1 MSSANNRVSLLIIG
15 AVFTLMP
22 AIFLAVGGGMAW
34 SQHRRIA
41 TGQPVEA
48 LVERAE
54 VIAQSGSGRNRRTNY
69 VPSITYRY
77 SVQGR
82 EYVSDTV
89 LPLSFSSS
97 NRSWAS
103 AIVARY
109 QPGAKAT
116 AYYDPANPAE
126 AFLLREY
133 SFFPY
138 IFTVFPGLFLGLGLP
153 MLASGLGLIGAPPAG
168 ADAGVAKPSA
178 AEPNW
183 FELPPA
189 KTLRATV
196 LGRFIGAGSML
207 AGLIGPAHYFLVAD
221 RPYSTVAFGF
231 VGVYVLV
238 LLIPVAMGIHAW
250 SVSRAVGDALVLVDR
265 AVASPGQPLTIHAE
279 LPVRRARVEGELRAS
294 LLCKRTQVTGS
305 GKHRRTSV
313 TEEFKV
319 EGDAARVDP
328 SAPDAPLVA
337 QLTVELDRFAHTTS
351 PTGSN
356 PRYDWQIVVRGVFA
370 GAPDYRAEFPLRVQ
384 ASFSDAT

>member
-1 MSSANNRVSLLIIG
+1 MSSANNRISLLIIG
-15 AVFTLMP
+15 IVFTLMP

-54 VIAQSGSGRNRRTNY
+54 VLAQSGSGRNRRTNY

-82 EYVSDTV
+82 EYVSSNT

-97 NRSWAS
+97 NQSWAS

-109 QPGAKAT
+109 APGTKAT

-126 AFLLREY
+126 AFLIREY

-153 MLASGLGLIGAPPAG
+153 MLASGLGLIGTTPAG
-168 ADAGVAKPSA
+168 HDAAVARPSP
-178 AEPNW
+178 AEPGW

-196 LGRFIGAGSML
+196 LGRFIGAGAML
-207 AGLIGPAHYFLVAD
+207 VGLLGPAHYFLVAD

-231 VGVYVLV
+231 VGVYLLV
-238 LLIPVAMGIHAW
+238 LLIPLAMGIHAW
-250 SVSRAVGDALVLVDR
+250 SVSRAVGDALVLIDR
-265 AVASPGQPLTIHAE
+265 AVATPGQSLSVHAE
-279 LPVRRARVEGELRAS
+279 LPVLRARAEGELRATI
-294 LLCKRTQVTGS
+294 LCKRTQVTGS

-313 TEEFKV
+313 AEEFKV
-319 EGDAARVDP
+319 EGEAARVDP

-337 QLTVELDRFAHTTS
+337 QLTVELDRFAHPTS
-351 PTGSN
+351 PTGAN
-356 PRYDWQIVVRGVFA
+356 PRYDWLIVVRGVFA

-384 ASFSDAT
+384 SSFSDVS